1 MEAIAANCTY
11 PLKIIP
17 KKYVT
22 LELVKIG
29 LKNERHYLSDVPKDY
44 LSKELCI
51 YAYIH
56 HPFRTMEVIPDE
68 FKTPDFY
75 AEVIKHGEFYPK
87 DIPNEYLTEEAL
99 IQYVSS
105 KKCYGLDDIP
115 DPWKTTPAVMKAFSD
130 YHIDRYIYP
139 DEEHC
144 ERACERAEKIE
155 KRSLEYILSKCEIQ
169 PSKYVWDVICN
180 SRTGIHAIK
189 NPTREMWR
197 ASIQEFP
204 ENILEAPEWF
214 LQTDSLTIVSTSAK
228 HIDEKKKIEKIF
240 QDKLKYLVESFVNGS
255 KDYDNTIEEINR
267 YSNIKEFENSIKSA
281 KDDIENVKSSKD
293 SFVEGQKYEKDENIL
308 EAIKSYSKVIELDK
322 NNYKVAQDYI
332 KNNKEN
338 LKDKTLAEVDSLI
351 SNNDYVT
358 ANQKIKDLQDVISND
373 TEITEKSNQIKDK
386 AKEQEIEKYKNE
398 QEVTVESA
406 KILVQ
411 DDRYKSLYP
420 DMIEVVIKNNSNKT
434 IKDYNVAVLA
444 YDNNNYPL
452 KIKPQFNYNGGGFEF
467 TGQADNVN
475 VVAGATGGKNYGWKL
490 DSAHGISKVIAIVKD
505 VTYYDG
511 TTWDNPYY
519 TYWIEQYKEK
529 PLQ

>member
-1 MEAIAANCTY
+1 MEDKKINIKDNKKIVLGIAGIIIIVIIIAF
-11 PLKIIP
+11 LKYLNNP
-17 KKYVT
+17 V
-22 LELVKIG
+22 VKFKQN
-29 LKNERHYLSDVPKDY
+29 LDNVDV
-44 LSKELCI
+44 SKLQEI
-51 YAYIH
+51 Y
-56 HPFRTMEVIPDE
+56 
-68 FKTPDFY
+68 
-75 AEVIKHGEFYPK
+75 
-87 DIPNEYLTEEAL
+87 
-99 IQYVSS
+99 S
-105 KKCYGLDDIP
+105 
-115 DPWKTTPAVMKAFSD
+115 TTQS
-130 YHIDRYIYP
+130 Y
-139 DEEHC
+139 
-144 ERACERAEKIE
+144 
-155 KRSLEYILSKCEIQ
+155 
-169 PSKYVWDVICN
+169 
-180 SRTGIHAIK
+180 
-189 NPTREMWR
+189 
-197 ASIQEFP
+197 
-204 ENILEAPEWF
+204 
-214 LQTDSLTIVSTSAK
+214 
-228 HIDEKKKIEKIF
+228 DEKKKIEKIF

-293 SFVEGQKYEKDENIL
+293 SFVEGQKYEKEENTL
-308 EAIKSYSKVIELDK
+308 EAIKNYSKVIELDK

-373 TEITEKSNQIKDK
+373 NEITEKSNQIKDK

-475 VVAGATGGKNYGWKL
+475 VVSGATGGKNYGWKL

>member
-1 MEAIAANCTY
+1 MEDKKINIKDNKKIVLGIAGIIIIVIIIAF
-11 PLKIIP
+11 LKYLNNP
-17 KKYVT
+17 V
-22 LELVKIG
+22 VKFKQN
-29 LKNERHYLSDVPKDY
+29 LDNVDV
-44 LSKELCI
+44 SKLQEI
-51 YAYIH
+51 Y
-56 HPFRTMEVIPDE
+56 
-68 FKTPDFY
+68 
-75 AEVIKHGEFYPK
+75 
-87 DIPNEYLTEEAL
+87 
-99 IQYVSS
+99 S
-105 KKCYGLDDIP
+105 
-115 DPWKTTPAVMKAFSD
+115 TTQS
-130 YHIDRYIYP
+130 Y
-139 DEEHC
+139 
-144 ERACERAEKIE
+144 
-155 KRSLEYILSKCEIQ
+155 
-169 PSKYVWDVICN
+169 
-180 SRTGIHAIK
+180 
-189 NPTREMWR
+189 
-197 ASIQEFP
+197 
-204 ENILEAPEWF
+204 
-214 LQTDSLTIVSTSAK
+214 
-228 HIDEKKKIEKIF
+228 DEKKKIEKIF

-434 IKDYNVAVLA
+434 IKD
-444 YDNNNYPL
+444 
-452 KIKPQFNYNGGGFEF
+452 
-467 TGQADNVN
+467 
-475 VVAGATGGKNYGWKL
+475 
-490 DSAHGISKVIAIVKD
+490 
-505 VTYYDG
+505 
-511 TTWDNPYY
+511 
-519 TYWIEQYKEK
+519 
-529 PLQ
+529 LQCSSFSLW

>member
-1 MEAIAANCTY
+1 MEDKKINIKDNKKIVLGIAGIIIIVIIIAF
-11 PLKIIP
+11 LKYLNNP
-17 KKYVT
+17 V
-22 LELVKIG
+22 VKFKQN
-29 LKNERHYLSDVPKDY
+29 LDNVDV
-44 LSKELCI
+44 SKLQEI
-51 YAYIH
+51 Y
-56 HPFRTMEVIPDE
+56 
-68 FKTPDFY
+68 
-75 AEVIKHGEFYPK
+75 
-87 DIPNEYLTEEAL
+87 
-99 IQYVSS
+99 S
-105 KKCYGLDDIP
+105 
-115 DPWKTTPAVMKAFSD
+115 TTQS
-130 YHIDRYIYP
+130 Y
-139 DEEHC
+139 
-144 ERACERAEKIE
+144 
-155 KRSLEYILSKCEIQ
+155 
-169 PSKYVWDVICN
+169 
-180 SRTGIHAIK
+180 
-189 NPTREMWR
+189 
-197 ASIQEFP
+197 
-204 ENILEAPEWF
+204 
-214 LQTDSLTIVSTSAK
+214 
-228 HIDEKKKIEKIF
+228 DEKKKIEKIF

-434 IKDYNVAVLA
+434 IKD
-444 YDNNNYPL
+444 
-452 KIKPQFNYNGGGFEF
+452 
-467 TGQADNVN
+467 
-475 VVAGATGGKNYGWKL
+475 
-490 DSAHGISKVIAIVKD
+490 
-505 VTYYDG
+505 
-511 TTWDNPYY
+511 
-519 TYWIEQYKEK
+519 
-529 PLQ
+529 LQCSSFSL

>member
-1 MEAIAANCTY
+1 MEDKKINIKDNKKIVLGIAGIIIIVIIIAF
-11 PLKIIP
+11 LKYLNNP
-17 KKYVT
+17 V
-22 LELVKIG
+22 VKFKQN
-29 LKNERHYLSDVPKDY
+29 LDNVDV
-44 LSKELCI
+44 SKLQEI
-51 YAYIH
+51 Y
-56 HPFRTMEVIPDE
+56 
-68 FKTPDFY
+68 
-75 AEVIKHGEFYPK
+75 
-87 DIPNEYLTEEAL
+87 
-99 IQYVSS
+99 S
-105 KKCYGLDDIP
+105 
-115 DPWKTTPAVMKAFSD
+115 TTQS
-130 YHIDRYIYP
+130 Y
-139 DEEHC
+139 
-144 ERACERAEKIE
+144 
-155 KRSLEYILSKCEIQ
+155 
-169 PSKYVWDVICN
+169 
-180 SRTGIHAIK
+180 
-189 NPTREMWR
+189 
-197 ASIQEFP
+197 
-204 ENILEAPEWF
+204 
-214 LQTDSLTIVSTSAK
+214 
-228 HIDEKKKIEKIF
+228 DEKKKIEKIF

-293 SFVEGQKYEKDENIL
+293 SFVEGQKYEKEENIL
-308 EAIKSYSKVIELDK
+308 EAIKNYSKVIELDK

-338 LKDKTLAEVDSLI
+338 LKDKTLEEVDSLI

-373 TEITEKSNQIKDK
+373 NEITEKSNQIKDK

-475 VVAGATGGKNYGWKL
+475 VVSGATGGKNYGWKL

>member
-1 MEAIAANCTY
+1 MEDKKINIKDNKKIVLGIAGIIIIVIIIAF
-11 PLKIIP
+11 LKYLNNP
-17 KKYVT
+17 V
-22 LELVKIG
+22 VKFKQN
-29 LKNERHYLSDVPKDY
+29 LDNVDV
-44 LSKELCI
+44 SKLQEI
-51 YAYIH
+51 Y
-56 HPFRTMEVIPDE
+56 
-68 FKTPDFY
+68 
-75 AEVIKHGEFYPK
+75 
-87 DIPNEYLTEEAL
+87 
-99 IQYVSS
+99 S
-105 KKCYGLDDIP
+105 
-115 DPWKTTPAVMKAFSD
+115 TTQS
-130 YHIDRYIYP
+130 Y
-139 DEEHC
+139 
-144 ERACERAEKIE
+144 
-155 KRSLEYILSKCEIQ
+155 
-169 PSKYVWDVICN
+169 
-180 SRTGIHAIK
+180 
-189 NPTREMWR
+189 
-197 ASIQEFP
+197 
-204 ENILEAPEWF
+204 
-214 LQTDSLTIVSTSAK
+214 
-228 HIDEKKKIEKIF
+228 DEKKKIEKIF

-519 TYWIEQYKEK
+519 TYWIEKYKEK

>member
-1 MEAIAANCTY
+1 MEDKKINIKDNKKIVLGIAGIIIIVIIIAF
-11 PLKIIP
+11 LKYLNNP
-17 KKYVT
+17 V
-22 LELVKIG
+22 VKFKQN
-29 LKNERHYLSDVPKDY
+29 LDNVDV
-44 LSKELCI
+44 SKLQEI
-51 YAYIH
+51 Y
-56 HPFRTMEVIPDE
+56 
-68 FKTPDFY
+68 
-75 AEVIKHGEFYPK
+75 
-87 DIPNEYLTEEAL
+87 
-99 IQYVSS
+99 S
-105 KKCYGLDDIP
+105 
-115 DPWKTTPAVMKAFSD
+115 TTQS
-130 YHIDRYIYP
+130 Y
-139 DEEHC
+139 
-144 ERACERAEKIE
+144 
-155 KRSLEYILSKCEIQ
+155 
-169 PSKYVWDVICN
+169 
-180 SRTGIHAIK
+180 
-189 NPTREMWR
+189 
-197 ASIQEFP
+197 
-204 ENILEAPEWF
+204 
-214 LQTDSLTIVSTSAK
+214 
-228 HIDEKKKIEKIF
+228 DEKKKIEKIF

-293 SFVEGQKYEKDENIL
+293 SFVEGQKYEKNENIL

-434 IKDYNVAVLA
+434 IKDYNVAVFSL
-444 YDNNNYPL
+444 
-452 KIKPQFNYNGGGFEF
+452 
-467 TGQADNVN
+467 
-475 VVAGATGGKNYGWKL
+475 
-490 DSAHGISKVIAIVKD
+490 
-505 VTYYDG
+505 
-511 TTWDNPYY
+511 
-519 TYWIEQYKEK
+519 
-529 PLQ
+529 

>member
-1 MEAIAANCTY
+1 MEDKKINIKDNKKIVLGIAGIIIIVIIIAF
-11 PLKIIP
+11 LKYLNNP
-17 KKYVT
+17 V
-22 LELVKIG
+22 VKFKQN
-29 LKNERHYLSDVPKDY
+29 LDNVDV
-44 LSKELCI
+44 SKLQEI
-51 YAYIH
+51 Y
-56 HPFRTMEVIPDE
+56 
-68 FKTPDFY
+68 
-75 AEVIKHGEFYPK
+75 
-87 DIPNEYLTEEAL
+87 
-99 IQYVSS
+99 S
-105 KKCYGLDDIP
+105 
-115 DPWKTTPAVMKAFSD
+115 TTQS
-130 YHIDRYIYP
+130 Y
-139 DEEHC
+139 
-144 ERACERAEKIE
+144 
-155 KRSLEYILSKCEIQ
+155 
-169 PSKYVWDVICN
+169 
-180 SRTGIHAIK
+180 
-189 NPTREMWR
+189 
-197 ASIQEFP
+197 
-204 ENILEAPEWF
+204 
-214 LQTDSLTIVSTSAK
+214 
-228 HIDEKKKIEKIF
+228 DEKKKIEKIF

-255 KDYDNTIEEINR
+255 KDYDNIIEEINR

-358 ANQKIKDLQDVISND
+358 ANQKIKD
-373 TEITEKSNQIKDK
+373 
-386 AKEQEIEKYKNE
+386 
-398 QEVTVESA
+398 
-406 KILVQ
+406 
-411 DDRYKSLYP
+411 
-420 DMIEVVIKNNSNKT
+420 
-434 IKDYNVAVLA
+434 YNVAVLA

>member
-1 MEAIAANCTY
+1 MEDKKINIKENKKIVLGIAGIIIIVIIIAF
-11 PLKIIP
+11 LKYLNNP
-17 KKYVT
+17 V
-22 LELVKIG
+22 VKFKQN
-29 LKNERHYLSDVPKDY
+29 LDNVDV
-44 LSKELCI
+44 SKLQEI
-51 YAYIH
+51 Y
-56 HPFRTMEVIPDE
+56 
-68 FKTPDFY
+68 
-75 AEVIKHGEFYPK
+75 
-87 DIPNEYLTEEAL
+87 
-99 IQYVSS
+99 S
-105 KKCYGLDDIP
+105 
-115 DPWKTTPAVMKAFSD
+115 TTQS
-130 YHIDRYIYP
+130 Y
-139 DEEHC
+139 
-144 ERACERAEKIE
+144 
-155 KRSLEYILSKCEIQ
+155 
-169 PSKYVWDVICN
+169 
-180 SRTGIHAIK
+180 
-189 NPTREMWR
+189 
-197 ASIQEFP
+197 
-204 ENILEAPEWF
+204 
-214 LQTDSLTIVSTSAK
+214 
-228 HIDEKKKIEKIF
+228 DEKKKIEKIF

-293 SFVEGQKYEKDENIL
+293 SFVEGQKYEKEENIL
-308 EAIKSYSKVIELDK
+308 EAIKNYSKVIELDK

-338 LKDKTLAEVDSLI
+338 LKDKTLEEVDSLI

-373 TEITEKSNQIKDK
+373 NEITEKSNQIKDK

-475 VVAGATGGKNYGWKL
+475 VVSGATGGKNYGWKL

>member
-1 MEAIAANCTY
+1 MEDKKINIKDNKKIVLGIAGIIIIVIIIAF
-11 PLKIIP
+11 LKYLNNP
-17 KKYVT
+17 V
-22 LELVKIG
+22 VKFKQN
-29 LKNERHYLSDVPKDY
+29 LDNVDV
-44 LSKELCI
+44 SKLQEI
-51 YAYIH
+51 Y
-56 HPFRTMEVIPDE
+56 
-68 FKTPDFY
+68 
-75 AEVIKHGEFYPK
+75 
-87 DIPNEYLTEEAL
+87 
-99 IQYVSS
+99 S
-105 KKCYGLDDIP
+105 
-115 DPWKTTPAVMKAFSD
+115 TTQS
-130 YHIDRYIYP
+130 Y
-139 DEEHC
+139 
-144 ERACERAEKIE
+144 
-155 KRSLEYILSKCEIQ
+155 
-169 PSKYVWDVICN
+169 
-180 SRTGIHAIK
+180 
-189 NPTREMWR
+189 
-197 ASIQEFP
+197 
-204 ENILEAPEWF
+204 
-214 LQTDSLTIVSTSAK
+214 
-228 HIDEKKKIEKIF
+228 DEKKKIEKIF

-467 TGQADNVN
+467 TGQADIVN

>member
-1 MEAIAANCTY
+1 MEDKKINIKDNKKIVLGIAGIIIIIIIIAF
-11 PLKIIP
+11 LKYLNNP
-17 KKYVT
+17 V
-22 LELVKIG
+22 VKFKQN
-29 LKNERHYLSDVPKDY
+29 LDNVDV
-44 LSKELCI
+44 SKLQEI
-51 YAYIH
+51 Y
-56 HPFRTMEVIPDE
+56 
-68 FKTPDFY
+68 
-75 AEVIKHGEFYPK
+75 
-87 DIPNEYLTEEAL
+87 
-99 IQYVSS
+99 S
-105 KKCYGLDDIP
+105 
-115 DPWKTTPAVMKAFSD
+115 TTQS
-130 YHIDRYIYP
+130 Y
-139 DEEHC
+139 
-144 ERACERAEKIE
+144 
-155 KRSLEYILSKCEIQ
+155 
-169 PSKYVWDVICN
+169 
-180 SRTGIHAIK
+180 
-189 NPTREMWR
+189 
-197 ASIQEFP
+197 
-204 ENILEAPEWF
+204 
-214 LQTDSLTIVSTSAK
+214 
-228 HIDEKKKIEKIF
+228 DEKKKIEKIF

-293 SFVEGQKYEKDENIL
+293 SFGEGQKYEKDENIL

-358 ANQKIKDLQDVISND
+358 ANQKIKDLQYVISND

-467 TGQADNVN
+467 TGQADKVN

>member
-1 MEAIAANCTY
+1 MEDKKINIKDNKKIVLGIAGIIIIVIIIAF
-11 PLKIIP
+11 LKYLNNP
-17 KKYVT
+17 V
-22 LELVKIG
+22 VKFKQN
-29 LKNERHYLSDVPKDY
+29 LDNVDV
-44 LSKELCI
+44 SKLQEI
-51 YAYIH
+51 Y
-56 HPFRTMEVIPDE
+56 
-68 FKTPDFY
+68 
-75 AEVIKHGEFYPK
+75 
-87 DIPNEYLTEEAL
+87 
-99 IQYVSS
+99 S
-105 KKCYGLDDIP
+105 
-115 DPWKTTPAVMKAFSD
+115 TTQS
-130 YHIDRYIYP
+130 Y
-139 DEEHC
+139 
-144 ERACERAEKIE
+144 
-155 KRSLEYILSKCEIQ
+155 
-169 PSKYVWDVICN
+169 
-180 SRTGIHAIK
+180 
-189 NPTREMWR
+189 
-197 ASIQEFP
+197 
-204 ENILEAPEWF
+204 
-214 LQTDSLTIVSTSAK
+214 
-228 HIDEKKKIEKIF
+228 DEKKKIEKIF

-293 SFVEGQKYEKDENIL
+293 SFVEGQKYEKEENIL
-308 EAIKSYSKVIELDK
+308 EAIKNYSKVIELDK

-475 VVAGATGGKNYGWKL
+475 VVACATGGKNYGWKL

>member
-1 MEAIAANCTY
+1 MEDKKINIKDNKKIVLGIAGIIIIVIIIAF
-11 PLKIIP
+11 LKYLNNP
-17 KKYVT
+17 V
-22 LELVKIG
+22 VKFKQN
-29 LKNERHYLSDVPKDY
+29 LDNVDV
-44 LSKELCI
+44 SKLQEI
-51 YAYIH
+51 Y
-56 HPFRTMEVIPDE
+56 
-68 FKTPDFY
+68 
-75 AEVIKHGEFYPK
+75 
-87 DIPNEYLTEEAL
+87 
-99 IQYVSS
+99 S
-105 KKCYGLDDIP
+105 
-115 DPWKTTPAVMKAFSD
+115 TTQS
-130 YHIDRYIYP
+130 Y
-139 DEEHC
+139 
-144 ERACERAEKIE
+144 
-155 KRSLEYILSKCEIQ
+155 
-169 PSKYVWDVICN
+169 
-180 SRTGIHAIK
+180 
-189 NPTREMWR
+189 
-197 ASIQEFP
+197 
-204 ENILEAPEWF
+204 
-214 LQTDSLTIVSTSAK
+214 
-228 HIDEKKKIEKIF
+228 DEKKKIEKIF

-293 SFVEGQKYEKDENIL
+293 SFVEGQKYEKEENIL
-308 EAIKSYSKVIELDK
+308 EAIKNYSKVIELDK

-373 TEITEKSNQIKDK
+373 NEITEKSNQIKDK

-475 VVAGATGGKNYGWKL
+475 VVSGATGGKNYGWKL

>member
-1 MEAIAANCTY
+1 MEDKKINIKDNKKIVLGIAGIIIIVIIIAF
-11 PLKIIP
+11 LKYLNNP
-17 KKYVT
+17 V
-22 LELVKIG
+22 VKFKQN
-29 LKNERHYLSDVPKDY
+29 LDNVDV
-44 LSKELCI
+44 SKLQEI
-51 YAYIH
+51 Y
-56 HPFRTMEVIPDE
+56 
-68 FKTPDFY
+68 
-75 AEVIKHGEFYPK
+75 
-87 DIPNEYLTEEAL
+87 
-99 IQYVSS
+99 S
-105 KKCYGLDDIP
+105 
-115 DPWKTTPAVMKAFSD
+115 TTQS
-130 YHIDRYIYP
+130 Y
-139 DEEHC
+139 
-144 ERACERAEKIE
+144 
-155 KRSLEYILSKCEIQ
+155 
-169 PSKYVWDVICN
+169 
-180 SRTGIHAIK
+180 
-189 NPTREMWR
+189 
-197 ASIQEFP
+197 
-204 ENILEAPEWF
+204 
-214 LQTDSLTIVSTSAK
+214 
-228 HIDEKKKIEKIF
+228 DEKKKIEKIF

-467 TGQADNVN
+467 TGRADNVN